1 MNNKFLVIYFKKK
14 REREREREREKRK
27 TVKNLGKNDKI
38 KYPKNKRRYL

>member
-1 MNNKFLVIYFKKK
+1 MNNKFLVIYFKK
-14 REREREREREKRK
+14 EREREREREKRK